1 MLNSSTWELKI
12 VKNIAGPNN
21 MDTDTFGFTA
31 SGEADGVNY
40 EVKGSTEFLIV
51 RPGESSY
58 VITIYVESGDAVIT
72 DDDDTVKLRAYV
84 SVGGIEKNGM
94 TVKWYREDGKTD
106 VKNQNGYSATIGRD
120 DVVGAGMIYARL
132 YSDPNATTVLATAGY
147 EVRDVKDEYDIVVS
161 VAEDSKASEWDGKTP
176 ITVKGVLY
184 RMSGGEAVAVET
196 NASQWKHEFRSS
208 AKNTDCGEATGNPV
222 EIGAQQWKDA
232 EEYEN
237 LIDFA
242 SCTITK

>member
-1 MLNSSTWELKI
+1 M
-12 VKNIAGPNN
+12 
-21 MDTDTFGFTA
+21 
-31 SGEADGVNY
+31 
-40 EVKGSTEFLIV
+40 
-51 RPGESSY
+51 RC
-58 VITIYVESGDAVIT
+58 
-72 DDDDTVKLRAYV
+72 
-84 SVGGIEKNGM
+84 
-94 TVKWYREDGKTD
+94 
-106 VKNQNGYSATIGRD
+106 
-120 DVVGAGMIYARL
+120 
-132 YSDPNATTVLATAGY
+132 
-147 EVRDVKDEYDIVVS
+147 
-161 VAEDSKASEWDGKTP
+161 P